1 MHQLET
7 LFSERGWPVFDY
19 QRRAWAA
26 YAEGWSGLIHAPT
39 GSGKTLAAWGGP
51 LLEAMDNP
59 PQALSYL
66 WITPLRALAVDTA
79 GSLNRA
85 LSDLGLDESVALR
98 TGDTGAAERV
108 RLNKQPPPT
117 LVTTPESLSL
127 MLSYADSGRRLGS
140 LRAVIVD
147 EWHEL
152 LGTKRGVLLELALA
166 RLRALNP
173 GLRIWGLSATLG
185 NVDQAMAVL
194 LGPAKR
200 GQCIAGEVERQIEIN
215 TLLPTETESFPL
227 AGRSGL
233 HQLPGVLRALNRAG
247 STLLFTNTRSQAELW
262 FRAIESVV
270 PWPDQVRL
278 HHGSIDRKQRL
289 ETETLLRTGQ
299 LRCVV
304 ATSSL
309 DLGVDFSPVEQVI
322 QVGSPKG
329 IARLIQR
336 AGRSG
341 HRPGQPSRLLCV
353 PTHAL
358 EILEIAAARRQVEL
372 RRVEARAP
380 LTGSLDVAAQHLV
393 SCALGGGFRAEAMYR
408 ELRDTHAYADLSRQ
422 HWGWLM
428 DFITRGGPALSAYPG
443 FQRVIEQDGVYKVGD
458 RRIAA
463 MHRMSVGTITAD
475 GHLQVRFV
483 KGGSLGQIEERFL
496 TRLRP
501 GDHFLFAG
509 RLLRLERIR
518 DLVAWVRLGRGG
530 RPAVPRWAGGRLP
543 LSTLLA
549 DAMLEL
555 LAAAADGRQAKDDLT
570 PIRPL
575 LARQAEQ
582 SALPGPNHLLV
593 EQTISREGAH
603 MYLFPFAGRLVHEGL
618 AALLAW
624 RIGRDEP
631 RSFSMTVN
639 DYGIE
644 LVCDRPVQLDP
655 ARLRTWLTPE
665 RLADDIM
672 ASLNATEMARHRF
685 RDIARVAGLVFQGY
699 PGRQKRT
706 RQIQASSGLMFDML
720 SEHDPDNLLLAQARA
735 EVLEAEMELSRLRST
750 LSRIQQQEFIIRQT
764 ERLTPLAFPLW
775 ADRLRGQLST
785 EDFQAR
791 VQRMLST
798 LENGHMPSRPAAG
811 SATRA
816 VAG

>member
-1 MHQLET
+1 MRALET
-7 LFSERGWPVFDY
+7 LFERRGWPVFDY
-19 QRRAWAA
+19 QRRAWTA
-26 YAEGWSGLIHAPT
+26 YTQGRSGLIHAPT

-51 LLEAMDNP
+51 LLEAMDTP
-59 PQALSYL
+59 PAALSYL

-79 GSLNRA
+79 ASLNRA
-85 LSDLGLDESVALR
+85 VSDLGLDWSAALR
-98 TGDTGAAERV
+98 TGDTGSAERA
-108 RLNKQPPPT
+108 RLNKQPPPA

-127 MLSYADSGRRLGS
+127 MLSYADSARRLGR

-152 LGTKRGVLLELALA
+152 LGSKRGVLLELALA

-173 GLRIWGLSATLG
+173 GLRTWGLSATLG
-185 NVDQAMAVL
+185 NVDEAMAVL
-194 LGPAKR
+194 LGPAGR
-200 GQCIAGEVERQIEIN
+200 GQCIAGDVERRIEIE
-215 TLLPTETESFPL
+215 TLLPERIESFPQ

-233 HQLPGVLRALNRAG
+233 HQLPGVLQALDRAD

-270 PWPDQVRL
+270 PWPAQVRL
-278 HHGSIDRKQRL
+278 HHGSIDRRQRL
-289 ETETLLRTGQ
+289 ETETLLRTGR

-309 DLGVDFSPVEQVI
+309 DLGVDFSPVDQVI

-358 EILEIAAARRQVEL
+358 EILEIAAARRQVEQ
-372 RRVEARAP
+372 RRVEARMP
-380 LTGSLDVAAQHLV
+380 LAGSLDVAAQHLV

-408 ELRDTHAYADLSRQ
+408 ELRDTHAYAGLDRER
-422 HWGWLM
+422 WAWLL
-428 DFITRGGPALSAYPG
+428 DFITRGGPALQAYPG
-443 FQRVIEQDGVYKVGD
+443 FQRVVEQNGVYRVSD

-496 TRLRP
+496 TRLQP

-518 DLVAWVRLGRGG
+518 DLVAYVRLGKTR

-555 LAAAADGRQAKDDLT
+555 LAEAGDRRETAADLAPILPLLSRQA
-570 PIRPL
+570 R
-575 LARQAEQ
+575 Q
-582 SALPGPNHLLV
+582 SALPGPDRLLV
-593 EQTISREGAH
+593 EQTTSREGAH
-603 MYLFPFAGRLVHEGL
+603 LYLFPFAGRLVHEGL

-624 RIGRDEP
+624 RIGQAEP

-644 LVCDRPVQLDP
+644 LVSDRPVDLDP
-655 ARLRTWLTPE
+655 ARLRAWLSPQH
-665 RLADDIM
+665 LADDIV
-672 ASLNATEMARHRF
+672 ASLNAAEMARHRF

-699 PGRQKRT
+699 PGRQKRA
-706 RQIQASSGLMFDML
+706 RQLQASSGLMFDML
-720 SEHDPDNLLLAQARA
+720 TEHDPGNLLLAQART
-735 EVLEAEMELSRLRST
+735 EVLEAEMELTRLRAT
-750 LSRIQQQEFIIRQT
+750 LARIERQTIRIRAT
-764 ERLTPLAFPLW
+764 ERLSPLAFPLW

-791 VQRMLST
+791 VERMLAR
-798 LENGHMPSRPAAG
+798 LERDPPVRAARSAAG
-811 SATRA
+811 AA
-816 VAG
+816 AG